1 LVDTGFVRSIAGAAA
16 LVVTT
21 AAVPAFAGGTTHSPN
36 WTLTLGVEGRVLPQF
51 DGSKNN
57 VLRPVPIF
65 RLRRAGTPEQF
76 RSPRDGGGVA
86 LIDAGQFK
94 FGPSIKVKL
103 PRRESDA
110 GELRGLGDI
119 GWTLEAGAFAEFWPA
134 EWLRTRLEL
143 RQGFGGHEGLVG
155 DVSADLVLP
164 LSERL
169 TLSGGPRLTAA
180 NAAATSPYFSISAAQ
195 SLASGL
201 PSYSA
206 GSGVRSFG
214 AGLQVSYE
222 ITTHWR
228 SHWFLEYE
236 RLAGD
241 AAQSPLVTQRGSL
254 NQIQV
259 GIGVTRT
266 FDFPGLW

>member
-1 LVDTGFVRSIAGAAA
+1 M
-16 LVVTT
+16 VTT
-21 AAVPAFAGGTTHSPN
+21 ALCVVVAVPAVAGEPARSSD
-36 WTLTLGVEGRVLPQF
+36 WTMTLGVEGRVLPQF

-65 RLRRAGTPEQF
+65 RIRRAGTPEQF

-86 LIDAGQFK
+86 LIDAGRFK
-94 FGPSIKVKL
+94 VGPAIKVKL
-103 PRRESDA
+103 PRRESDDDA
-110 GELRGLGDI
+110 LRGLGDI
-119 GWTLEAGAFAEFWPA
+119 GWTVEAGGFAEFWPA
-134 EWLRTRLEL
+134 TWLRTRLEL

-155 DVSADLVLP
+155 DLTADLVLP
-164 LSERL
+164 LSDRL

-180 NAAATSPYFSISAAQ
+180 NAAATSPYFSISTAQ

-201 PSYSA
+201 PVYSA
-206 GSGVRSFG
+206 GAGLKSWG
-214 AGLQVSYE
+214 AGMQVSYE
-222 ITTHWR
+222 FNPRWR
-228 SHWFLEYE
+228 GHWFLEYE
-236 RLAGD
+236 QLAGD
-241 AAQSPLVTQRGSL
+241 AARSPLVTQRGTL